1 MKACVSFESNFS
13 PSSYIGMVRDPSFK
27 DFMRA
32 RQTIQNLKRDSL
44 RPRHEKKQIANS
56 LGPVEYG
63 GQRAGRIPPY
73 PRTLLSPQI
82 RPPNFEAFFGN
93 LSCLQQWKP
102 HRRQPASCYLQTN
115 CLDTWKLG
123 RVYSTKKLRVVMLF
137 LWFIQHP
144 WNADL
149 RYLSRIVCASRGV
162 GFSRKDAYGPRACA
176 LESSSVCKQVLI
188 SRRT

>member
-44 RPRHEKKQIANS
+44 RPRHEKKEIASS

-82 RPPNFEAFFGN
+82 RPPNV
-93 LSCLQQWKP
+93 
-102 HRRQPASCYLQTN
+102 LQTP
-115 CLDTWKLG
+115 
-123 RVYSTKKLRVVMLF
+123 LRIRNTNKTTLFKTSLF
-137 LWFIQHP
+137 LDWWFL
-144 WNADL
+144 DL
-149 RYLSRIVCASRGV
+149 HFGV
-162 GFSRKDAYGPRACA
+162 PLVKIILRLMLVTEKTTYINSKIRNN
-176 LESSSVCKQVLI
+176 
-188 SRRT
+188 